1 MERYPNYSFQAAVMH
16 GTSASHNFLKPELLR
31 VGHPPIWMWLPRKK
45 VN

>member
-16 GTSASHNFLKPELLR
+16 GTSACMIAELLT
-31 VGHPPIWMWLPRKK
+31 VGHPPTWMWLPRKK